1 MVYASS
7 RRTPNAPPIVES
19 LLVSNGGLGQRFWL
33 LWGSFTSANL
43 GDGLSVVGFPLLAI
57 SLTDD
62 ARLVAFVAM
71 CRFLAFPLLGLPAGI
86 VIDRFERRKL
96 AAIAQMGRAS
106 ALGAVTWVVMI
117 DEATIPIISAAA
129 FVVGVGEV
137 ITDGGLPAVV
147 RSVVRADQLEVANS
161 RLAASQTASNAF
173 IGPPLGA
180 LLFEIDPALPFL
192 VAAGLYLLTV
202 GMLGALRG
210 SFRAEAQVDDGS
222 LRHRMTRGLAYVW
235 GHPVLRPL
243 ALVVAAFSFVGQA
256 GHAIFVILV
265 TERIGLSN
273 FHYGLLLTVD
283 AMASLTMSFFV
294 ARLITRTSHGT
305 SMRLSVVTFTASALL
320 LGFTATVGTAVLA
333 MFLVGLSDPTWNV
346 ISATVRQRLVPDA
359 IFGRMMTAYLFIAWG
374 IQPFGALAG
383 GFVAESL
390 GPEWVYVL
398 AGALIA
404 SLMIPGRRLFREVNL
419 AMAPGN

>member
-1 MVYASS
+1 M
-7 RRTPNAPPIVES
+7 
-19 LLVSNGGLGQRFWL
+19 
-33 LWGSFTSANL
+33 WGSFTSANL
-43 GDGLSVVGFPLLAI
+43 GDGLSVVGFPLLAV

-86 VIDRFERRKL
+86 IIDRFDRRTL
-96 AAIAQMGRAS
+96 AAIAQLGRAA
-106 ALGAVTWVVMI
+106 ALGVVTWVVLS
-117 DEATIPIISAAA
+117 DEATILIIAAAA
-129 FVVGVGEV
+129 FVVGAGEI

-147 RSVVRADQLEVANS
+147 RSIVRPDQLEVANS
-161 RLAASQTASNAF
+161 RLVASQTASNAF

-192 VAAGLYLLTV
+192 GAAGLYLLTV
-202 GMLGALRG
+202 GLLGGLRG
-210 SFRAEAQVDDGS
+210 SFRAQTEVDDGS
-222 LRHRMTRGLAYVW
+222 LRRRMTRGLSYVW

-273 FHYGLLLTVD
+273 FQYGLLLTVD
-283 AMASLTMSFFV
+283 ALASLTMSFFV
-294 ARLITRTSHGT
+294 ARLVVRTSHGA
-305 SMRLSVVTFTASALL
+305 SMRLSVVTFTASAFL

-359 IFGRMMTAYLFIAWG
+359 IFGRMMTAYLFIAWSM
-374 IQPFGALAG
+374 QPVGALAG
-383 GFVAESL
+383 GLIAEQF
-390 GPEWVYVL
+390 GPEWVYVMS
-398 AGALIA
+398 GCVVG
-404 SLMIPGRRLFREVNL
+404 SLLVFGRPLYRQVDQ
-419 AMAPGN
+419 AMADAASGA

>member
-1 MVYASS
+1 M
-7 RRTPNAPPIVES
+7 
-19 LLVSNGGLGQRFWL
+19 

-43 GDGLSVVGFPLLAI
+43 GDGLSVVGFPLLAV

-86 VIDRFERRKL
+86 IIDRFDRRTL
-96 AAIAQMGRAS
+96 AAIAQLGRAA
-106 ALGAVTWVVMI
+106 ALGVVTWVVMS
-117 DEATIPIISAAA
+117 DEATILIIAAAA
-129 FVVGVGEV
+129 FVVGVGEI

-147 RSVVRADQLEVANS
+147 RSIVDTDQLEVANS
-161 RLAASQTASNAF
+161 RLVASQTASNAF

-180 LLFEIDPALPFL
+180 LLFEIDPALPFFG
-192 VAAGLYLLTV
+192 AAGLYLFTV
-202 GMLGALRG
+202 GLLGGLRG
-210 SFRAEAQVDDGS
+210 SFRARTEVDDGS
-222 LRHRMTRGLAYVW
+222 LRRRMTRGLSYVW

-273 FHYGLLLTVD
+273 FQYGLLLTVD
-283 AMASLTMSFFV
+283 ALASLTMSFFV
-294 ARLITRTSHGT
+294 ARLVARTSHGT
-305 SMRLSVVTFTASALL
+305 SMRLSVATFTASAFL
-320 LGFTATVGTAVLA
+320 LGFTATVGTAILA

-359 IFGRMMTAYLFIAWG
+359 IFGRMMTAYLFIAWSM
-374 IQPFGALAG
+374 QPVGALAG
-383 GFVAESL
+383 GLIAEQF
-390 GPEWVYVL
+390 GPEWVYVMS
-398 AGALIA
+398 GCVVG
-404 SLMIPGRRLFREVNL
+404 SLLVFGRPLYRQVDQ
-419 AMAPGN
+419 AMADAAGRA